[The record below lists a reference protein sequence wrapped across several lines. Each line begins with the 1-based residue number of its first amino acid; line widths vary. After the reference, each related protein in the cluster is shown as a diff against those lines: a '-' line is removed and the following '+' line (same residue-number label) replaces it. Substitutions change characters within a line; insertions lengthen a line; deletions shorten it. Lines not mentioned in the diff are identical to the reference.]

1 MVLLID
7 NYDSFTYNIAQ
18 YALEC
23 GEEILVKRNDE
34 ITLDEIRSLHP
45 RGILISPGPC
55 TPDKAGITEDVIRE
69 FAGKIPIFGVCLGM
83 QAIGEVFGGKIV
95 RAKRIMHGK
104 ASSIEH
110 NGDGIFEGLPSP
122 IRAIRY
128 HSLVVEKDSL
138 PDELRVLATSE
149 DGEIMALQH
158 KSYDVQGV
166 QFHPESVLTEHG
178 HRIVENWLR
187 HIGMR

>member
-1 MVLLID
+1 MILLID

-34 ITLDEIRSLHP
+34 ITLDEIRSLNP
-45 RGILISPGPC
+45 RGILLSPGPC
-55 TPDKAGITEDVIRE
+55 TPDKAGITESVIRE

-95 RAKRIMHGK
+95 PAKHIMHGK
-104 ASSIEH
+104 ASFVEH
-110 NGDGIFEGLPSP
+110 NGKGIFEGIPSP

-128 HSLVVEKDSL
+128 HSLVVDRNSL
-138 PDELRVLATSE
+138 PDELRVLATSDDE
-149 DGEIMALQH
+149 EIMALEH
-158 KSYDVQGV
+158 REYDVQGV

-178 HRIVENWLR
+178 HRIIENWLSR
-187 HIGMR
+187 VRTL

>member
-34 ITLDEIRSLHP
+34 ITLDEIRSLNP

-104 ASSIEH
+104 ASFIEH
-110 NGDGIFEGLPSP
+110 KGEGIFEGLPSP

-128 HSLVVEKDSL
+128 HSLVVDKDSL
-138 PDELRVLATSE
+138 PDELRVLATSD

-187 HIGMR
+187 QIEAK